1 VKDFL
6 VHFEKQSKRSLLI
19 NAYLTVAV
27 VTIADYLLGE
37 RLSFFIVYFFPTLI
51 IAWYVG
57 RREGIVIA
65 SVSAAGVFLQ
75 DISSVHTLA
84 IHSANDIIP
93 YWDFLQRLA
102 LFVIFSLTISSLRHW
117 EKEKVEQE
125 FRVAREV
132 QSFML
137 PRTYPPMSTLSYNA
151 MFKSATTLSGDFYD
165 CIALGRGRLGIVIGD
180 VCGKGTPAALLMAH
194 LHGVMRSHAS
204 TGGDDPGA
212 LMQTLNASLFSA
224 TGSDKFASL
233 FYGVY
238 DDEGRTLTYVNA
250 GHDAP
255 IVFRAV
261 STGGQGVTPGPGRA
275 GDGAPGGKETEGD
288 AQILRLETEGLLL
301 GVRAQTLYAPKTLQL
316 VAGDIMVFYT
326 DGITDARNSEERTF
340 DESRLISTV
349 TANHRLPPP
358 ELSAVIIERV
368 EAFVGDEPQFDDMTL
383 VVAKVL

>member
-165 CIALGRGRLGIVIGD
+165 CIALGRG
-180 VCGKGTPAALLMAH
+180 P
-194 LHGVMRSHAS
+194 
-204 TGGDDPGA
+204 
-212 LMQTLNASLFSA
+212 
-224 TGSDKFASL
+224 GSDA
-233 FYGVY
+233 GARPCGRRCAGR
-238 DDEGRTLTYVNA
+238 EGN
-250 GHDAP
+250 
-255 IVFRAV
+255 
-261 STGGQGVTPGPGRA
+261 GGRRSDSQA
-275 GDGAPGGKETEGD
+275 
-288 AQILRLETEGLLL
+288 
-301 GVRAQTLYAPKTLQL
+301 
-316 VAGDIMVFYT
+316 
-326 DGITDARNSEERTF
+326 
-340 DESRLISTV
+340 
-349 TANHRLPPP
+349 
-358 ELSAVIIERV
+358 
-368 EAFVGDEPQFDDMTL
+368 
-383 VVAKVL
+383 